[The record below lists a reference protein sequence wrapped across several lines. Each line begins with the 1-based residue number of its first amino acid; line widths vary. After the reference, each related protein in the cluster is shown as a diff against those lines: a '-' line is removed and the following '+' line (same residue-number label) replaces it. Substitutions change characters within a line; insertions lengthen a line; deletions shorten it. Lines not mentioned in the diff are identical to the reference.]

1 MMTEKPFIKEKV
13 ASLFVEVVKRDWP
26 GTWDD
31 MDVFLRQM
39 FYKDVS
45 HLAVMN
51 SSRRNKIWHLQLN

>member
-13 ASLFVEVVKRDWP
+13 ASLFVEVVKREWP

-45 HLAVMN
+45 YHAIMN
-51 SSRRNKIWHLQLN
+51 STWRSKCVTVN

>member
-13 ASLFVEVVKRDWP
+13 ASLFVEVAKREWP
-26 GTWDD
+26 GNWDD

-45 HLAVMN
+45 YLETWAQ
-51 SSRRNKIWHLQLN
+51 RY

>member
-13 ASLFVEVVKRDWP
+13 ASLFVEVAKREWP
-26 GTWDD
+26 GAWDD

-45 HLAVMN
+45 HLTIMN
-51 SSRRNKIWHLQLN
+51 SSRRSKFGTCY